1 MGEDQVNKLLRRLGL
16 KDDYGY
22 CDTSIVG
29 FIVLWSA
36 FGYGAYLTILA
47 LIDKF

>member
-1 MGEDQVNKLLRRLGL
+1 MFNKVMRRLGL

-36 FGYGAYLTILA
+36 FSYGAYITALA
-47 LIDKF
+47 FIDRVS

>member
-1 MGEDQVNKLLRRLGL
+1 MDKVFDKVMRRLGL

-36 FGYGAYLTILA
+36 FGYGVYVTALA
-47 LIDKF
+47 LVDRFS

>member
-1 MGEDQVNKLLRRLGL
+1 MHKLFKKLGL
-16 KDDYGY
+16 ADQYGY

-36 FGYGAYLTILA
+36 FGYGVYVTITELWN
-47 LIDKF
+47 KFA